1 MLIEKL
7 DRTQWRLSQ
16 AIDHVAAQIERAA
29 ARGEIAPVPDPTV
42 PPWRRSENPAGGAA
56 GQAAREVQVA
66 LRDGDLHAQGRLS
79 TKQCRPWTDG
89 LDGWDLH
96 SGHHSTIT
104 PEQWRA
110 GRANVLSGVL
120 TMADGQFIDIR
131 VPRFMVLAIW
141 PVIEVPK
148 PSPAPDP
155 ATGEPYRT
163 PYMDLLDR
171 AVDRVLDQL
180 LVPLAP
186 GHAPIDLWH
195 DAAFRIVAV
204 GIDRADRANSTG
216 RSPGARTGVVSCRHT
231 LAAFNQRPDFA
242 ATIKNRLQ
250 PLERH

>member
-1 MLIEKL
+1 MLIERL

-29 ARGEIAPVPDPTV
+29 ARGEIAPVADPTV

-56 GQAAREVQVA
+56 NQAAREVQVA

-104 PEQWRA
+104 PEHWRA
-110 GRANVLSGVL
+110 GRANVQSGVL

-163 PYMDLLDR
+163 PYMDLLDQGIAANRISMRDQGKKELLSDWFR
-171 AVDRVLDQL
+171 AQTVDGEPVSQN
-180 LVPLAP
+180 LA
-186 GHAPIDLWH
+186 
-195 DAAFRIVAV
+195 DAMATLIRMPASQR
-204 GIDRADRANSTG
+204 G
-216 RSPGARTGVVSCRHT
+216 GAKRGWG
-231 LAAFNQRPDFA
+231 
-242 ATIKNRLQ
+242 
-250 PLERH
+250 

>member
-1 MLIEKL
+1 MLIERL

-104 PEQWRA
+104 PEHWRA
-110 GRANVLSGVL
+110 GRANVHSGVL

-141 PVIEVPK
+141 PVVETPQ
-148 PSPAPDP
+148 PAPAVDP
-155 ATGEPYRT
+155 NTGEPYRT

-171 AVDRVLDQL
+171 AIAENRISMRDQGKKELLSDWFRGQTVDGEPVSQN
-180 LVPLAP
+180 LA
-186 GHAPIDLWH
+186 
-195 DAAFRIVAV
+195 DAMATLIRLPASQR
-204 GIDRADRANSTG
+204 G
-216 RSPGARTGVVSCRHT
+216 GAKRGWG
-231 LAAFNQRPDFA
+231 
-242 ATIKNRLQ
+242 
-250 PLERH
+250 

>member
-1 MLIEKL
+1 MLIERL

-16 AIDHVAAQIERAA
+16 AIDHIAAQIEGAA
-29 ARGEIAPVPDPTV
+29 VRGEIAPVPDPTV
-42 PPWRRSENPAGGAA
+42 PPWRRSENPAAGAA
-56 GQAAREVQVA
+56 NQAAREVQVA

-104 PEQWRA
+104 PEHWRA
-110 GRANVLSGVL
+110 GRANVHSGVL

-148 PSPAPDP
+148 PAPAVDA

-171 AVDRVLDQL
+171 GIAENRISMRDQGKKELLSDWFRGQTVDGEPVSQN
-180 LVPLAP
+180 LA
-186 GHAPIDLWH
+186 
-195 DAAFRIVAV
+195 DAMATLIRLPSSQR
-204 GIDRADRANSTG
+204 G
-216 RSPGARTGVVSCRHT
+216 GAKRGWG
-231 LAAFNQRPDFA
+231 
-242 ATIKNRLQ
+242 
-250 PLERH
+250 

>member
-1 MLIEKL
+1 MLIERL

-104 PEQWRA
+104 PEHWRA
-110 GRANVLSGVL
+110 GRANVHSGVL

-141 PVIEVPK
+141 PVVETPQ
-148 PSPAPDP
+148 PALAVDP
-155 ATGEPYRT
+155 NTGEPYRT

-171 AVDRVLDQL
+171 AIAENRISIRDQGKKELLSDWFRGQTVDGEPVSQN
-180 LVPLAP
+180 LA
-186 GHAPIDLWH
+186 
-195 DAAFRIVAV
+195 DAMATLIRLPASQR
-204 GIDRADRANSTG
+204 G
-216 RSPGARTGVVSCRHT
+216 GAKRGWG
-231 LAAFNQRPDFA
+231 
-242 ATIKNRLQ
+242 
-250 PLERH
+250 